1 MKSRWF
7 LIGCFLLMG
16 PICLLARELASLDE
30 TDGLPNNRVTSIY
43 KDRAGFLWITTL
55 VE

>member
-1 MKSRWF
+1 MKSHWF

-16 PICLLARELASLDE
+16 PICLLAQEYRLASLDE

-43 KDRAGFLWITTL
+43 KDRRVSCGSLP
-55 VE
+55 